1 MQKIGERFRNERLA
15 LESLLDR
22 SQDAAGELAPG
33 FAALARR
40 SERMI
45 PLAARLHELERAGRL
60 QQSVA
65 ALAASYL
72 HMHANRLLPSSARA
86 QELVL
91 YDFLERLY
99 KGQLA
104 RSRKPPVAASASL

>member
-1 MQKIGERFRNERLA
+1 LVGRRP
-15 LESLLDR
+15 R
-22 SQDAAGELAPG
+22 SQSPG
-33 FAALARR
+33 RLPRARR
-40 SERMI
+40 SERLI
-45 PLAARLHELERAGRL
+45 PLAARLHEAERAGRL

-65 ALAASYL
+65 VLTASYL
-72 HMHANRLLPSSARA
+72 HMYANRLLPSSARA

-104 RSRKPPVAASASL
+104 RSRNPPVAACASL